1 MVSHVASVALC
12 LLASVGVVAFG
23 FCVFCGSGL
32 CGCGFWLLW
41 LLQLFAFLVLWL
53 PGRLLWLVVSV
64 PFGFVGVR
72 SKMEKE
78 LPSKTKNKEEPIR
91 HLYTSGRTY
100 ALAFI
105 CFGLLVQWLL
115 TSGLGLIWF
124 RVGF

>member
-1 MVSHVASVALC
+1 MLLLWLC
-12 LLASVGVVAFG
+12 AFWLPWVLWLLASVSSVALAFVAVAFG
-23 FCVFCGSGL
+23 S
-32 CGCGFWLLW
+32 CGFCSCLL
-41 LLQLFAFLVLWL
+41 
-53 PGRLLWLVVSV
+53 S
-64 PFGFVGVR
+64 GFVASGAASVACGFGSIWLRWR
-72 SKMEKE
+72 SLKDGKRA
-78 LPSKTKNKEEPIR
+78 PSKTKNKEEPIR